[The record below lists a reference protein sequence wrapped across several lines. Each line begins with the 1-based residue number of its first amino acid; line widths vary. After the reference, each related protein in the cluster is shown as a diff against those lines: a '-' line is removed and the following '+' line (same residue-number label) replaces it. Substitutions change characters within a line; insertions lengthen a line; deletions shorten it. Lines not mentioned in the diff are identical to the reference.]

1 VVAKSADQAR
11 QQTMETWQSQIIPP
25 TATISS
31 GVSSGVTTNP
41 SAVDLYRMTPA
52 ERQQIAET
60 LKNAGY
66 KVKVTGVFNDNLV
79 AQWGNAKLAAQMQ
92 AQSLGQTFNDDFFKA
107 YIANETAANAA
118 GAGGAGGDFQR
129 KQISNVTEAASLIN
143 AVLQDA
149 VGRKATAAEIKKY
162 TSALQKAQ
170 AANPLKFT
178 DTAGAGYT
186 QQGGIDAQEYL
197 VQQIAGTDEA
207 KANQV
212 LGFYDAFKNALGV
225 K

>member
-1 VVAKSADQAR
+1 MVASSADQAR
-11 QQTMETWQSQIIPP
+11 QSGMETWQSQIIPP
-25 TATISS
+25 TATISN
-31 GVSSGVTTNP
+31 GTSSGVTTNP
-41 SAVDLYRMTPA
+41 SAVDLYKMTAP
-52 ERQQIAET
+52 ERQQIAQT

-79 AQWGNAKLAAQMQ
+79 AQWTNAKLAAQMQ

-107 YIANETAANAA
+107 YIANETAAYAS
-118 GAGGAGGDFQR
+118 GGGTGGDFKR
-129 KQISNVTEAASLIN
+129 KVISNTTEAASLIN

-170 AANPLKFT
+170 AANPISFT
-178 DTAGAGYT
+178 DTAGSGYT
-186 QQGGIDAQEYL
+186 QQGGLDAQEYL
-197 VQQIAGTDEA
+197 VQQISGTDEA

-225 K
+225 R

>member
-1 VVAKSADQAR
+1 MANTAEQAY
-11 QQTMETWQSQIIPP
+11 QQGMANWQSQIIPP
-25 TATISS
+25 AATISN
-31 GVSSGVTTNP
+31 GVSSGVASNP
-41 SAVDLYRMTPA
+41 TAIDLYKMSPA
-52 ERQQIAET
+52 ERQQIAQT

-79 AQWGNAKLAAQMQ
+79 AQWSNAKLAAQMQ

-107 YIANETAANAA
+107 YIANETAAYAA
-118 GAGGAGGDFQR
+118 GGGAGDGNFER
-129 KQISNVTEAASLIN
+129 KVISNATEAASLIN

-170 AANPLKFT
+170 AANPIKFT
-178 DTAGAGYT
+178 DTEGSGYT
-186 QQGGIDAQEYL
+186 QQGGLNAQEYL
-197 VQQIAGTDEA
+197 VQQISGTDEA